1 MTHESEVTPP
11 VPISD
16 EYYDLGAFGRKITTS
31 SADTQAWF
39 DRGLSWAYAFNHVEG
54 AYCFEQAIAHDPSCA
69 IAYWGLAYA
78 VAPTTTSHGNGL
90 IRTT

>member
-39 DRGLSWAYAFNHVEG
+39 DRGLS
-54 AYCFEQAIAHDPSCA
+54 
-69 IAYWGLAYA
+69 
-78 VAPTTTSHGNGL
+78 
-90 IRTT
+90 